1 MLGAKALGRRD
12 EIQESWDTH
21 RRTLVVSTILLG
33 RIALLRVATAVAGCE
48 DKSVSIFLRRI
59 P

>member
-1 MLGAKALGRRD
+1 MLGAKALERRG

-48 DKSVSIFLRRI
+48 DKSVKILLRRI